1 MGSGKVVLGVLAGV
15 AVGATLGILFAP
27 DKGSNTRKKISRKAD
42 DYTEELEEQ
51 FNHLV
56 KNLTRK
62 FEDMKEEAPF
72 AFRRH
77 ERRITPPALA
87 FRRHERRST
96 LRNHSSGSCL
106 PKT

>member
-62 FEDMKEEAPF
+62 FEDMKEEA
-72 AFRRH
+72 ASMA
-77 ERRITPPALA
+77 ENGKVKVEDAIAEATAA
-87 FRRHERRST
+87 A
-96 LRNHSSGSCL
+96 
-106 PKT
+106 KQ